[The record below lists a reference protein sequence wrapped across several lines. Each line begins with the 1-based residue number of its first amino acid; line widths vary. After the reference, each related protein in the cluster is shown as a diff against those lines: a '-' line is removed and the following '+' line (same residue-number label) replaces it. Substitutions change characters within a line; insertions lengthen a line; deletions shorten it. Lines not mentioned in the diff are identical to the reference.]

1 MGRLIIV
8 FFLCCLIFPGW
19 QASADSD
26 QIDETAL
33 HKRIEARINAEI
45 TKNGFPSLAF
55 GIVQGDKLVFTKYS
69 GLADR
74 DAKKKATSKTLYRI
88 GSISKVFTAT
98 LLIMA
103 RDSGHLRLDDWLATY
118 LPADIPLAFDP
129 KGAFEITL
137 RHLATHSSG
146 LARMP
151 AAMRTKKDDPYD
163 RISKAELLAGLKQT
177 KMDFPIGRRYSYS
190 NLGFSLLGVVL
201 EKAFGQP
208 YEKILE
214 KLLLEPLGM
223 KDTAVSL
230 DKAKTTRLATPY
242 SKSNTNKK
250 TADWKLGAFSP
261 AGGIA
266 STIED
271 MALFIALQLK
281 AGKSGKHV
289 VSSGSLTELHT
300 PQRLTNNWQGAVGLG
315 WHVQPSNQYG
325 DIVWHNGG
333 MDGFR
338 SYLGFAPARQVGIV
352 ILTNCGKSVDQLG
365 RWLLDEAVFAY
376 GQETKTPVAEEVL
389 STARTLSKYIVK
401 NPADDIADLFH
412 AGFLKAIPLEKIKLL
427 FSRIFAEHGQ
437 CEIAQTKAGLKPR
450 SAKVLLNCKDGN
462 TVRFLLQVDS
472 GQPPK
477 IIYLLFK

>member
-1 MGRLIIV
+1 MSKHLVALITS
-8 FFLCCLIFPGW
+8 CLIFLSWP
-19 QASADSD
+19 ASADSD
-26 QIDETAL
+26 KKDLAAL
-33 HKRIEARINAEI
+33 QKRIETRLEKEI
-45 TKNGFPSLAF
+45 EQNGFPSLAF
-55 GIVQGDKLVFTKYS
+55 GIVQGDKLVFSKYL
-69 GLADR
+69 GFADR
-74 DAKKKATSKTLYRI
+74 ASKKKASSSTLYRI

-98 LLIMA
+98 LLVMA
-103 RDSGHLRLDDWLATY
+103 RDAGRLRLDDWLATY
-118 LPADIPLAFDP
+118 LPAEIPLAADP
-129 KGAFEITL
+129 KGAAEITL

-151 AAMRTKKDDPYD
+151 ATMRTKEDDPYD
-163 RISKAELLAGLKQT
+163 RISKAELLAGLKKT
-177 KMDFPIGRRYSYS
+177 KMDFPIGLRYSYS
-190 NLGFSLLGVVL
+190 NLGFSLVGVVL

-214 KLLLEPLGM
+214 KLLLEPLEM
-223 KDTAVSL
+223 KDTAIAL
-230 DKAKTTRLATPY
+230 DETMSARLATPY
-242 SKSNTNKK
+242 SKSDTSKK

-281 AGKSGKHV
+281 AGKPGKYV

-315 WHVQPSNQYG
+315 WHVQPSSQYG

-338 SYLGFAPARQVGIV
+338 SYLGFAPARGVGIV

-376 GQETKTPVAEEVL
+376 GQETITPVAKEVL
-389 STARTLSKYIVK
+389 SVARDLTKYITAK
-401 NPADDIADLFH
+401 PADSIADLFH
-412 AGFLKAIPLEKIKLL
+412 AGFLKAIPLEKIKPL
-427 FSRIFAEHGQ
+427 FSKIFARHGP
-437 CEIAQTKAGLKPR
+437 CKIAQAKAGLPPR
-450 SAKVLLNCKDGN
+450 SATVLLDCQDGQ
-462 TVRFLLQVDS
+462 TVRFKIKLDS

-477 IIYLLFK
+477 IIYLLFP